1 MNGQSIDEYRE
12 QHPEKPSR
20 RTIYYWI
27 EKDYLEYYR
36 TVSGRIRITG
46 VKEKKDGQERS

>member
-1 MNGQSIDEYRE
+1 MNGLSIDKYRE

-27 EKDYLEYYR
+27 EKGYLEYYR

-46 VKEKKDGQERS
+46 EKEQQIGK